1 MGFQQQIFVAWNIHD
16 EYLGYILRLHG
27 TLRSDASHSGS
38 RVACLAE
45 SAEMGSEEAFEI
57 TDLVIYQPADEA
69 GGKWAKGIQN
79 NGPWDF
85 WRNEALFWHTL
96 FKSWLQAEQ
105 EHWNF
110 LTILRKQAGWAST
123 VSSGKWILCPYR
135 SLRIPPTYSWL
146 ASRSFR
152 SPRRCW
158 MAMLRSWANR
168 SHRSG
173 VMCTSSTCA
182 SSWASRIRRGHWPG
196 MVLKAVKWRC
206 TILGLLVPFEV

>member
-45 SAEMGSEEAFEI
+45 SEMGSEEAFEI

-85 WRNEALFWHTL
+85 RRHDTL
-96 FKSWLQAEQ
+96 FLAHTFQV
-105 EHWNF
+105 
-110 LTILRKQAGWAST
+110 LTCLDFTTGGARALKILH
-123 VSSGKWILCPYR
+123 
-135 SLRIPPTYSWL
+135 RI
-146 ASRSFR
+146 
-152 SPRRCW
+152 
-158 MAMLRSWANR
+158 
-168 SHRSG
+168 
-173 VMCTSSTCA
+173 
-182 SSWASRIRRGHWPG
+182 
-196 MVLKAVKWRC
+196 
-206 TILGLLVPFEV
+206 

>member
-1 MGFQQQIFVAWNIHD
+1 MTGWVIVSDSELRFKQQKNILGFQQQICVAWNIHD

-85 WRNEALFWHTL
+85 WRNDTSQVLTTEGARALKFL
-96 FKSWLQAEQ
+96 N
-105 EHWNF
+105 NF
-110 LTILRKQAGWAST
+110 EETSR
-123 VSSGKWILCPYR
+123 VSQHC
-135 SLRIPPTYSWL
+135 
-146 ASRSFR
+146 F
-152 SPRRCW
+152 
-158 MAMLRSWANR
+158 
-168 SHRSG
+168 
-173 VMCTSSTCA
+173 
-182 SSWASRIRRGHWPG
+182 
-196 MVLKAVKWRC
+196 
-206 TILGLLVPFEV
+206 